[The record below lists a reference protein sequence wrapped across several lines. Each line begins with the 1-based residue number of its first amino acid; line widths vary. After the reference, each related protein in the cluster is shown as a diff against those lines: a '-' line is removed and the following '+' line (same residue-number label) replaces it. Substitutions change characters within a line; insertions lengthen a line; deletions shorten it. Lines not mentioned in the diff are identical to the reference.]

1 MVFSSPVFLFLF
13 LPLVFTWHWLVQET
27 KFRNLLLLGAS
38 LFFYAWGEP
47 AFVAIMLASITFNYG
62 MGLAIAKIAKHGHK
76 SAILTTAIFF
86 NLAFLFYFK
95 YANFFLNNFA
105 SILKHLGINGFVLGL
120 TEVKLPI
127 GISFFTF
134 QAISYIID
142 VYRCQIKCQNNILN
156 LGLYIALFPQLI
168 AGPIV
173 RYEDIE
179 QQLQK
184 RQINFEKFANGIQR
198 FIIGLGK
205 KMLIANTVAAPV
217 DKIFALPSGELS
229 FPLAW
234 LAVSCYTLQIY
245 FDFSGY
251 SDMAVGLGKMFGFD
265 FCENFRYPYISASIR
280 EFWRRWHISL
290 STWFRDY
297 LFIPLGGSRISPVR
311 TYFNL
316 VLVFFLCGLWH
327 GASWNFVVWGLFHGL
342 FAIWERLGLLE
353 PLEKRQWLSPLR
365 HLYTLLVVMVGWVF
379 FRADRLEDAGAF
391 FQAMANLT
399 SHSNHT
405 AYYLGYY
412 FNTEIWLAMGAGIM
426 ASVPILPYFRQ
437 FYHNFSRNCTEKTA
451 VIGEIIIA
459 ISTTT
464 SLAAIFLACAAKL
477 AAGTY
482 NPFIYF
488 RF

>member
-13 LPLVFTWHWLVQET
+13 LPLVFTLHWLVQRT

-47 AFVAIMLASITFNYG
+47 AFVAIMLASITVNYG
-62 MGLAIAKIAKHGHK
+62 MGLAIAKITKAPKP
-76 SAILTTAIFF
+76 AILTFALLF
-86 NLAFLFYFK
+86 NLGFLGYFK
-95 YANFFLNNFA
+95 YANFFIKNVN
-105 SILKHLGINGFVLGL
+105 FVLNYVDNYL
-120 TEVKLPI
+120 IWQEIQLPI

-134 QAISYIID
+134 QAISYVID
-142 VYRCQIKCQNNILN
+142 VYRGRIKVQHNILN

-179 QQLQK
+179 QQLPN
-184 RQINFEKFANGIQR
+184 RYINLEKVANGIQR

-234 LAVSCYTLQIY
+234 LAVGCYTLQIY

-265 FCENFRYPYISASIR
+265 FCENFHYPYISASIR

-342 FAIWERLGLLE
+342 FAIWERLGLLQL
-353 PLEKRQWLSPLR
+353 LEKHQGLAPLG
-365 HLYTLLVVMVGWVF
+365 HIYTLLVVMVGWVF
-379 FRADRLEDAGAF
+379 FRADNLGDAGAF
-391 FQAMANLT
+391 LQAMANLT

-412 FNTEIWLAMGAGIM
+412 FNTEIWLAMGAGII

-451 VIGEIIIA
+451 FIGEIIIS
-459 ISTTT
+459 ISTTA

>member
-13 LPLVFTWHWLVQET
+13 LPLVFTLHWLVQGT

-47 AFVAIMLASITFNYG
+47 AFVAIMLASITVNYG
-62 MGLAIAKIAKHGHK
+62 MGLAIAKITKAPK
-76 SAILTTAIFF
+76 SAVLTVAIFF
-86 NLAFLFYFK
+86 NLAFLGYFK
-95 YANFFLNNFA
+95 YANFLTKNLNF
-105 SILKHLGINGFVLGL
+105 ILDDFQFGYLKWH
-120 TEVKLPI
+120 EVQLPI

-134 QAISYIID
+134 QAISYVLD
-142 VYRCQIKCQNNILN
+142 VYRGRIEVQHNIFN

-173 RYEDIE
+173 RYEDIA
-179 QQLQK
+179 QQLPK
-184 RQINFEKFANGIQR
+184 RHINLEKVANGIQR

-205 KMLIANTVAAPV
+205 KMLIANTLAAPV
-217 DKIFALPSGELS
+217 DKIFDLPSGELS
-229 FPLAW
+229 FTLAW
-234 LAVSCYTLQIY
+234 VAVGCYTLQIY

-265 FCENFRYPYISASIR
+265 FCENFRYPYISGSIR

-297 LFIPLGGSRISPVR
+297 LFIPLGGSRLSPLR

-316 VLVFFLCGLWH
+316 VVVFFLCGLWH

-342 FAIWERLGLLE
+342 FAIWERLGLLHT
-353 PLEKRQWLSPLR
+353 LEKRQWLSPLR
-365 HLYTLLVVMVGWVF
+365 HIYTMLVVMVGWVF
-379 FRADRLEDAGAF
+379 FRADSLGDAGAF
-391 FQAMANLT
+391 FQAMTNL
-399 SHSNHT
+399 SSNTNNT

-412 FNTEIWLAMGAGIM
+412 FNSEIWLAIGAGII
-426 ASVPILPYFRQ
+426 AALPILPYGTE
-437 FYHNFSRNCTEKTA
+437 FYHNFSRSCSAKTA
-451 VIGEIIIA
+451 FIAEIIIS

-464 SLAAIFLACAAKL
+464 SLAIIFLACAAKL

>member
-13 LPLVFTWHWLVQET
+13 LPLVFTLHWLAQET
-27 KFRNLLLLGAS
+27 KLRNLLLLGAS

-47 AFVAIMLASITFNYG
+47 AFAAIMLASITFNYG
-62 MGLAIAKIAKHGHK
+62 MGLAIAKLPSKIPKALALTA
-76 SAILTTAIFF
+76 AIGV
-86 NLAFLFYFK
+86 NLAVLVYFK
-95 YANFFLNNFA
+95 YQTFLIENFNQFLNYF
-105 SILKHLGINGFVLGL
+105 SDGFQFNK
-120 TEVKLPI
+120 TDIKLPI

-134 QAISYIID
+134 QAISYILD
-142 VYRCQIKCQNNILN
+142 VYRHKVQAQPNIFR

-179 QQLQK
+179 QQLQQ
-184 RQINFEKFANGIQR
+184 RYINLTQVGVGIR
-198 FIIGLGK
+198 WFIIGLGK
-205 KMLIANTVAAPV
+205 KMLIANTLAAPV
-217 DKIFALPSGELS
+217 DKIFALPSGEVS
-229 FPLAW
+229 FSLAW
-234 LAVSCYTLQIY
+234 LAVGCYTLQIY

-297 LFIPLGGSRISPVR
+297 LFIPLGGSRLSPLR

-316 VLVFFLCGLWH
+316 VVVFFLCGLWH

-342 FAIWERLGLLE
+342 FAIWERLGLLQFI
-353 PLEKRQWLSPLR
+353 EKRSWLSPLG
-365 HLYTLLVVMVGWVF
+365 HIYTLLVVMIGWVF
-379 FRADRLEDAGAF
+379 FRADRLEDAGVF
-391 FQAMANLT
+391 LHAMTNLT
-399 SHSNHT
+399 SNTNNT

-412 FNTEIWLAMGAGIM
+412 FNAEIWLAMGAGIIG
-426 ASVPILPYFRQ
+426 SCPILPYLVKL
-437 FYHNFSRNCTEKTA
+437 YHNFSRKCTEKTA
-451 VIGEIIIA
+451 FFAEIII
-459 ISTTT
+459 SLTTTT

>member
-13 LPLVFTWHWLVQET
+13 LPLVFTLHWLAQDT
-27 KFRNLLLLGAS
+27 KLRNLLLLGAS

-47 AFVAIMLASITFNYG
+47 AFVVIMLASITFNYG
-62 MGLAIAKIAKHGHK
+62 MGLAIAQLTGHIPK
-76 SAILTTAIFF
+76 SLTLTAAITI
-86 NLAFLFYFK
+86 NLAVLVYFK
-95 YANFFLNNFA
+95 YQTFLLENFTQLLMYFNA
-105 SILKHLGINGFVLGL
+105 APLKIADI
-120 TEVKLPI
+120 KLPI

-134 QAISYIID
+134 QAISYIVD
-142 VYRCQIKCQNNILN
+142 VYRRRVPAQPNVFR

-179 QQLQK
+179 QQLQQ
-184 RQINFEKFANGIQR
+184 RYINLAQVGQGIR
-198 FIIGLGK
+198 WFIIGLGK
-205 KMLIANTVAAPV
+205 KMLIANTLAAPV
-217 DKIFALPSGELS
+217 DKIFALPSGEVS

-234 LAVSCYTLQIY
+234 LAVGCYTLQIY

-251 SDMAVGLGKMFGFD
+251 SDMAIGLGKMFGFD

-297 LFIPLGGSRISPVR
+297 LFIPLGGSRLSPLR

-316 VLVFFLCGLWH
+316 VVVFFLCGLWH

-342 FAIWERLGLLE
+342 FAIWERLGLLQII
-353 PLEKRQWLSPLR
+353 EKRQWLSPLG
-365 HLYTLLVVMVGWVF
+365 HIYTLLVVMVGWVF
-379 FRADRLEDAGAF
+379 FRADRLGDASAF
-391 FQAMANLT
+391 LQAMANL
-399 SHSNHT
+399 SNHSNNT

-412 FNTEIWLAMGAGIM
+412 FNTEIWLAMAAGIIG
-426 ASVPILPYFRQ
+426 SCPILPYLVKL
-437 FYHNFSRNCTEKTA
+437 YHNFSRNCTEKTA
-451 VIGEIIIA
+451 FFAEIIMA